1 MGPRRNREQGKSM
14 LLIAAFLRATALAI
28 AGYFVWFAT
37 GKTEDGHLK
46 TAGKILA
53 GWCAVFAVVLVIA
66 GIASA
71 FLPPRGGFRGPLG
84 PMMRGPMVHGPMMQ
98 GGPGA
103 MMPGG
108 MMHGGPDGPG
118 GPGGMM
124 GPRFLFRDR
133 MPPDAAPAPK
143 SETPAP
149 AAPKS

>member
-1 MGPRRNREQGKSM
+1 M
-14 LLIAAFLRATALAI
+14 LLIAAFLRATALVI

-71 FLPPRGGFRGPLG
+71 FLHPRGGFHGPPG
-84 PMMRGPMVHGPMMQ
+84 PMMRGAMMNAPMMHGPMMQ

-108 MMHGGPDGPG
+108 MMQGGPDGS
-118 GPGGMM
+118 GGMM

-149 AAPKS
+149 AVPKS